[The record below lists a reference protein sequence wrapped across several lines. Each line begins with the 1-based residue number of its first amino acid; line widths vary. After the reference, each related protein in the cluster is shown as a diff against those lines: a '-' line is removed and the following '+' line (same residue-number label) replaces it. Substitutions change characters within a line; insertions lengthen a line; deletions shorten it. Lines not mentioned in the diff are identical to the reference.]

1 MLKTNFKY
9 ALKRVGLPLII
20 TNNEP
25 HLCLLVDTGS
35 THNILF
41 SFVLE
46 AYPELFNLM
55 NVETSITGIEGTIM
69 LGKQVNGTIRI
80 EEEEIPVEFLVVKA
94 TSSLSNIQEET
105 GIQVHGILGI
115 PFLTKSQC
123 ILDFKELTISN

>member
-25 HLCLLVDTGS
+25 HLCLLIDTGS

-55 NVETSITGIEGTIM
+55 NVETF
-69 LGKQVNGTIRI
+69 NYW
-80 EEEEIPVEFLVVKA
+80 
-94 TSSLSNIQEET
+94 N
-105 GIQVHGILGI
+105 
-115 PFLTKSQC
+115 
-123 ILDFKELTISN
+123 

>member
-1 MLKTNFKY
+1 MYVSIQKILDK
-9 ALKRVGLPLII
+9 VGLPLIV
-20 TNNEP
+20 TEGQPN
-25 HLCLLVDTGS
+25 LCLLLDTGA

-46 AYPELFNLM
+46 AYPELFNLI

-69 LGKQVNGTIRI
+69 QGKQVNGTIRI
-80 EEEEIPVEFLVVKA
+80 DEEEIPVEFLVVKA
-94 TSSLSNIQEET
+94 TSSLSNIQKET